1 MGIGNEVKID
11 RAWKLALDRAL
22 TSTAKEFYEEQ
33 YSTGRTVHA
42 DDIWKQAVDS
52 DPAQAVNDSVA
63 QLYQELV
70 LEEDLSVAGKR
81 AWIVKS
87 GGVRLQDWISPRFG
101 QGYTIQLFD
110 QDGNQVFTTNEC
122 NWVFDYK
129 AGILILE
136 NSHATATGFKISGYR
151 YIGDRGVGS
160 GTQNLQ
166 DTYDAGDI
174 NAEVKIGSN
183 GSLLVKAS
191 DDTPLLEIDEA
202 NKQVTLKDLVIE
214 GAVTKVETTDTE
226 VKDNILTLNKQESA
240 QTPPSSFTSGIE
252 IDRGS
257 GDTKPTLRWNNA
269 TKKWQISLDDDN
281 FLDLVTDDQIPAY
294 TAVRKYVETVGTPSL
309 TVVIND
315 ISNKVNTPGCT
326 IQIFEDI
333 TGQLEQVEAE
343 VIWASDWSSV
353 TVNFEETFIG
363 KIVLLG

>member
-1 MGIGNEVKID
+1 MAIGNSVKID

-33 YSTGRTVHA
+33 YSTGRTVQA

-81 AWIVKS
+81 AWIAKS

-129 AGILILE
+129 AGILVLE

-160 GTQNLQ
+160 RTQNLQ

-174 NAEVKIGSN
+174 NAEVKLGSN

-226 VKDNILTLNKQESA
+226 VKDNILTLNKQESG
-240 QTPPSSFTSGIE
+240 QTPPSGFTSGIE
-252 IDRGS
+252 IDRGAS
-257 GDTKPTLRWNNA
+257 ATRPTLRWNNQ
-269 TKKWQISLDDDN
+269 TKKWQVSFDDDN
-281 FLDLVTDDQIPAY
+281 FFDLVTDNQIPGY
-294 TAVRKYVETVGTPSL
+294 TAVRKYVETIVTPSL

-315 ISNKVNTPGCT
+315 IGNKVNIPGCT
-326 IQIFEDI
+326 LQIFEDI

-343 VIWASDWSSV
+343 VIWSSDWSTV
-353 TVNFEETFIG
+353 TINFEENFIG
-363 KIVLLG
+363 KIILMG

>member
-1 MGIGNEVKID
+1 MAIGNEVKID

-42 DDIWKQAVDS
+42 DDIWKEAVDP
-52 DPAQAVNDSVA
+52 DPAQAVNDGVA
-63 QLYQELV
+63 QAYQELV
-70 LEEDLSVAGKR
+70 LEEDLSVAGKK
-81 AWIVKS
+81 AWIAKN

-110 QDGNQVFTTNEC
+110 QDSNQIFTTDAC

-136 NSHATATGFKISGYR
+136 NSHASATGFKISGHR
-151 YIGDRGVGS
+151 YVGDKGVGS

-166 DTYDAGDI
+166 DTYNAGLA
-174 NAEVKIGSN
+174 NAEVMLIPN
-183 GSLLVKAS
+183 GSLLIKAS
-191 DDTPLLEIDEA
+191 DNTPLLEIDEA

-226 VKDNILTLNKQESA
+226 VKDNLITLNKQDSG
-240 QTPPSSFTSGIE
+240 QTPPSTFISGLE

-257 GDTKPTLRWNNA
+257 GNTRPTLRWNNT
-269 TKKWQISLDDDN
+269 TKKWQISLDNDT
-281 FLDLVTDDQIPAY
+281 FFDLATSEQVPGY
-294 TAVRKYVETVGTPSL
+294 TAVRKYVESVSTPSL

-315 ISNKVNTPGCT
+315 VGSKVNIPGCT
-326 IQIFEDI
+326 IQIFEEV

-343 VIWASDWSSV
+343 VKWATDWSSV
-353 TVNFEETFIG
+353 TVNFEETFVG

>member
-1 MGIGNEVKID
+1 MAIGNEVKID

-42 DDIWKQAVDS
+42 DDIWKEAVDS
-52 DPAQAVNDSVA
+52 DPAQAVSDGVA
-63 QLYQELV
+63 LGYQELV
-70 LEEDLSVAGKR
+70 LEEDLSVAGKK
-81 AWIVKS
+81 AWIAKS

-110 QDGNQVFTTNEC
+110 QDDNQIYTTDAC

-151 YIGDRGVGS
+151 YVGEKGVGS

-166 DTYDAGDI
+166 ETYDAGLA
-174 NAEVKIGSN
+174 NAVVKLSPN
-183 GSLLVKAS
+183 GSLLIKAS
-191 DDTPLLEIDEA
+191 DNTPLLEIDEA

-226 VKDNILTLNKQESA
+226 VKDNLITLNKQDLG
-240 QTPPSSFTSGIE
+240 QTPPSTFTSGIE

-257 GDTKPTLRWNNA
+257 GATRPTLRWNNT
-269 TKKWQISLDDDN
+269 TKKWQISLDNDT
-281 FLDLVTDDQIPAY
+281 FFDLATTDQVPGYQA
-294 TAVRKYVETVGTPSL
+294 AKKYVETVSTPSL

-315 ISNKVNTPGCT
+315 VGSKVNIPGCT

-333 TGQLEQVEAE
+333 TGQFEQVEAE
-343 VIWASDWSSV
+343 VVWASDWSSV

>member
-1 MGIGNEVKID
+1 MAIGNEVKID

-42 DDIWKQAVDS
+42 DDIWKEAVDS
-52 DPAQAVNDSVA
+52 DPAQAVNDGVA
-63 QLYQELV
+63 QAFQELV
-70 LEEDLSVAGKR
+70 LEEDLSVAGKK
-81 AWIVKS
+81 AWIAKS

-110 QDGNQVFTTNEC
+110 QDSNQIFTTDAC

-136 NSHATATGFKISGYR
+136 NSHATATGLKISGYR
-151 YIGDRGVGS
+151 YVGDKGVGS

-166 DTYDAGDI
+166 ETYNAGLA
-174 NAEVKIGSN
+174 NAEVMLNPN
-183 GSLLVKAS
+183 GSLLIKAS
-191 DDTPLLEIDEA
+191 DSTPLLEIDEA

-226 VKDNILTLNKQESA
+226 VKDNILTLNKQESG
-240 QTPPSSFTSGIE
+240 QTPPSTFTSGIE

-257 GDTKPTLRWNNA
+257 GNTRPTLRWNNT
-269 TKKWQISLDDDN
+269 TKKWQISLDNDT
-281 FLDLVTDDQIPAY
+281 FFDLATSEQVPEY
-294 TAVRKYVETVGTPSL
+294 TAVRKYVETVSTPSL

-315 ISNKVNTPGCT
+315 VGSKVNIPGCT
-326 IQIFEDI
+326 IQIFEEV
-333 TGQLEQVEAE
+333 TGLLEQVEAE
-343 VIWASDWSSV
+343 VKWATDWSSV
-353 TVNFEETFIG
+353 TINFEETFVG
-363 KIVLLG
+363 KIVLQG

>member
-1 MGIGNEVKID
+1 MAIGNEVKID

-33 YSTGRTVHA
+33 YSTGRVVHA
-42 DDIWKQAVDS
+42 GDIWKQAVDP
-52 DPAQAVNDSVA
+52 DPAQAVNDGAA
-63 QLYQELV
+63 QVYQELV
-70 LEEDLSVAGKR
+70 LEEDLSVAGKK
-81 AWIVKS
+81 AWIAKS
-87 GGVRLQDWISPRFG
+87 GGIRLQDWISPRFG
-101 QGYTIQLFD
+101 QGYTIQLLD
-110 QDGNQVFTTNEC
+110 QDSNQIFTTDAC

-136 NSHATATGFKISGYR
+136 NSHTTASGFKISGYR

-174 NAEVKIGSN
+174 NAEVKLGSN
-183 GSLLVKAS
+183 GSMLIKAS
-191 DDTPLLEIDEA
+191 DDTPLLVIDEA
-202 NKQVTLKDLVIE
+202 NKLVTLKDLVIE

-257 GDTKPTLRWNNA
+257 GNTKPTLRWNNA
-269 TKKWQISLDDDN
+269 TKKWQASFDN
-281 FLDLVTDDQIPAY
+281 DTYIDLATSDEVPAY

-315 ISNKVNTPGCT
+315 VGNKVNIPGCT
-326 IQIFEDI
+326 IQIFEDT
-333 TGQLEQVEAE
+333 TGQFEQVEAE

-363 KIVLLG
+363 KIVLMG

>member
-1 MGIGNEVKID
+1 MAIGNEVKVD

-42 DDIWKQAVDS
+42 NDIWQQAVDP
-52 DPAQAVNDSVA
+52 DPAQAVNDGVA
-63 QLYQELV
+63 QVYQELV
-70 LEEDLSVAGKR
+70 LEEDLSVAGKK
-81 AWIVKS
+81 AWVAKS

-101 QGYTIQLFD
+101 QGYTIQLLD
-110 QDGNQVFTTNEC
+110 QDGNQVFTTDQC

-174 NAEVKIGSN
+174 NAEVKLGSN

-257 GDTKPTLRWNNA
+257 GNTKPTLRWNNA
-269 TKKWQISLDDDN
+269 TKKWQASFDN
-281 FLDLVTDDQIPAY
+281 DTFIDLATSDEVPAY

-315 ISNKVNTPGCT
+315 VGNKVNIPGCT
-326 IQIFEDI
+326 MQIFEDI

>member
-1 MGIGNEVKID
+1 MAIGNEVKID
-11 RAWKLALDRAL
+11 RAWKLALDKAL
-22 TSTAKEFYEEQ
+22 TSSTKEFFEEQ

-42 DDIWKQAVDS
+42 DDIWKEIVDS
-52 DPAQAVNDSVA
+52 DPAQAVIANVA

-70 LEEDLSVAGKR
+70 LEEDLSVAGKK
-81 AWIVKS
+81 AWIAKS

-110 QDGNQVFTTNEC
+110 QDGNQIYTTDPC

-129 AGILILE
+129 AGILVLE
-136 NSHATATGFKISGYR
+136 NSHANATGFKITGYR
-151 YIGDRGVGS
+151 YVGDKGVG
-160 GTQNLQ
+160 GDPQ
-166 DTYDAGDI
+166 DFQGTYDAGNT
-174 NAEVKIGSN
+174 NAEVKLSPN
-183 GSLLVKAS
+183 GSLLIKAS
-191 DDTPLLEIDEA
+191 DDTPLLSIDEA

-226 VKDNILTLNKQESA
+226 VTDNILTLNKQSSG

-257 GDTKPTLRWNNA
+257 VATKPTLRWNNS
-269 TKKWQISLDDDN
+269 TKKWQASFDN
-281 FLDLVTDDQIPAY
+281 DTFFDLATGDQIPAY
-294 TAVRKYVETVGTPSL
+294 TTVRKYVEAVATPSL

-315 ISNKVNTPGCT
+315 VENKVNAPGCT
-326 IQIFEDI
+326 LQIFE
-333 TGQLEQVEAE
+333 TVAGQLEQVEAE
-343 VIWASDWSSV
+343 VVWASDWNSV